1 MKKLLPFIIALALLL
16 SACGEFAP
24 EETAAPSAAPE
35 YAFTPE
41 TYPAV
46 AAGEAAGEL
55 ARAVTAIMLGTDRT
69 EAAQR
74 VVSGTSAGAWE
85 ALGSGECA
93 LALAVDTGNIPAG
106 VETEAV
112 ARDALV
118 FYVSESNPVE
128 SLSLRDLEDIFD
140 GDETS
145 WAAFGGAEE
154 DIVVIGREAGSGSV
168 AALSALVGCD
178 EALCTAVNEYQTAAG
193 AIGFG
198 FYYPCV
204 VQGKADGYKL
214 LAVEGV
220 LPSAE
225 TVESGEYPLTAEYLA
240 GVSASAAEGS
250 PERTLFD
257 WLCGSVGQA
266 FISSQGYFAP
276 QAADDAALGG
286 EEAAE

>member
-74 VVSGTSAGAWE
+74 VASGASADAWD

-106 VETEAV
+106 VETESV

-118 FYVSESNPVE
+118 FYVSESNPIE